1 MKIHIRRGTPGDA
14 AACGRICAEAF
25 AESAGR
31 HGFPSPSPTP
41 ESAARRME
49 QEISTPGFHCLVAE
63 IDGRVVGSNFLDERA
78 DVAFLG
84 PLTVGP
90 DVSATGVGRALMEAM
105 LARAAAAGPSRAVHL
120 VQDAY
125 NCVSLALYAKLGFEV
140 RAPLALMQG
149 APIGAR
155 IPGLDVRPCGPG
167 DLAACEA
174 LAIAVLGH
182 HRGQELEVRIAT
194 GGALVVER
202 EGRLTG
208 FASGIGFLGHAVAE
222 TTDDLKALIAAA
234 PEFPGPGF
242 LMPTRDGELFR
253 WCLDRGLRVIS
264 PATLM
269 TRGNYREPDG
279 AWLVSIR

>member
-1 MKIHIRRGTPGDA
+1 MKINIRRGTPGDA
-14 AACGRICAEAF
+14 ASCGRICFEAF

-41 ESAARRME
+41 ERAARRME
-49 QEISTPGFHCLVAE
+49 QEISTPGFYCLVAE

-90 DVSATGVGRALMEAM
+90 DVSATGVGRALMEQM
-105 LARAAAAGPSRAVHL
+105 LARAAAGPSRAVHL

-155 IPGLDVRPCGPG
+155 IPGFDVRPCGTG
-167 DLAACEA
+167 DLAACQA
-174 LAIAVLGH
+174 LAIALLGY
-182 HRGQELEVRIAT
+182 HRGQELEARFGA

-202 EGRLTG
+202 DGRLTG

-222 TTDDLKALIAAA
+222 TADDLKALIAAA
-234 PEFPGPGF
+234 PEITGPG
-242 LMPTRDGELFR
+242 LLVPTRHGELFR

-269 TRGNYREPDG
+269 TRGRYGEPDG
-279 AWLVSIR
+279 AWLASIR